1 MDATPRRAKLGLAL
15 AGGGFRASLFHLG
28 VLRRMAE
35 LDLLRYVEV
44 LSTVSGG
51 SIVGALY
58 ILLLKQR
65 LEASP
70 SGNLSRAE
78 YEALVAAV
86 GDLLASAVT
95 KNLRTRLFLNPLTVL
110 RVMLTPWTLGQAM
123 GRLYE
128 RHLYR
133 AAADPAGGRRDPA
146 ARAVRRPGSVLLR
159 DLLIRPGGRGIA
171 GGIESYNAAATAAHR
186 SAVTNHILNAT
197 SLNSGARFW
206 FSSVEVGD
214 RYLGSVRH
222 SELRELLARKALLEG
237 GAARAAAPAVAAGP
251 PAQAE
256 TALGP
261 GTRALV
267 QWWVGGRGE
276 PAPAGWEP
284 LFSVPGFPG
293 RLAEPSAGL
302 GPLREAKVAAWYL
315 LRGPGMTPPV
325 TGGVSVRE
333 QWGRFWR
340 GLRSVDEELAD
351 RLQQEAGTLGESWA
365 RLLLEFVLE
374 LYLLRSAELVSPAI
388 ERFWDEITLGDA
400 VAASACFPPVF
411 APIVVPR
418 LYDDWYVSR
427 LGLSDGGVFDN
438 LGLTALLDEQCTY
451 IIASDTSGLLGVTER
466 AATGRIG
473 MSARITGVLMEAV
486 ADRQREQLRER
497 RRVSREISARGDPAV
512 WGEFHAGRALDG
524 LAYFHV
530 TSPRVGAD
538 GLALGLDAAD
548 LARIRTDLDGFGE
561 VEIAALVN
569 HGYDMADRYLR
580 RYFDATTPFYKPEL
594 WVPPAGPPMPLEVN
608 DRVRRIIRAGRARFF
623 RALALGNPI
632 SWALTVTGLLLVL
645 RFAGTARFSV
655 KGLAVGI
662 AAGAVEAAEAWVP
675 FLRWGWSDWTV
686 PGWVLVLAVVV
697 AVASW
702 VAGRRLLERLLRQPV
717 LQWARRVA
725 VAGRW
730 VRGYAGN
737 LLWPFGLAPAGL
749 ALLASAIAW
758 VSYLGF
764 DLPFRWSARLR
775 ARRGA
780 PVTGG

>member
-1 MDATPRRAKLGLAL
+1 MDTAPRRAKLGLAL

-35 LDLLRYVEV
+35 LDLLRSVEV

-70 SGNLSRAE
+70 SGNLSREE
-78 YEALVAAV
+78 YEALVAAA
-86 GDLLASAVT
+86 GDLLIRAVK
-95 KNLRTRLFLNPLTVL
+95 KNLRTRLFLNPFTVL

-133 AAADPAGGRRDPA
+133 AATGRADARRDSATP
-146 ARAVRRPGSVLLR
+146 AVRRPGGVLLR
-159 DLLIRPGGRGIA
+159 DLLVRPGGRKIE
-171 GGIESYNAAATAAHR
+171 GGIEAYNAAATATGR
-186 SAVTNHILNAT
+186 SAVTNLIINGT

-206 FSSVEVGD
+206 FSSVEAGD
-214 RYLGSVRH
+214 WYLGSVRH
-222 SELRELLARKALLEG
+222 SEVRELLDRKALLEG
-237 GAARAAAPAVAAGP
+237 GAVRGAAPALAGGS

-261 GTRALV
+261 RTLALV
-267 QWWVGGRGE
+267 RWWLGGRGK

-284 LFSVPGFPG
+284 LFSVAPFPG
-293 RLAEPSAGL
+293 RLAEPSTGL
-302 GPLREAKVAAWYL
+302 GQLRQAKLAAWYL
-315 LRGPGMTPPV
+315 LRGAAMTPPV

-333 QWGRFWR
+333 QWGRFWTA
-340 GLRSVDEELAD
+340 LKSVDEDLAD
-351 RLQQEAGTLGESWA
+351 RLQQEAGARGEPWA

-374 LYLLRSAELVSPAI
+374 VYLLRSAELVSPAI
-388 ERFWDEITLGDA
+388 ERFWNEITLGDA
-400 VAASACFPPVF
+400 VAVSACFPPVF
-411 APIVVPR
+411 SPIVVPR

-473 MSARITGVLMEAV
+473 MSARITSVLMEAV

-497 RRVSREISARGDPAV
+497 RRVSREISGRGDPVTWA
-512 WGEFHAGRALDG
+512 EFHAGRELHA

-530 TSPRVGAD
+530 TSPRVGSD
-538 GLALGLDAAD
+538 GLALGLEGAD

-580 RYFDATTPFYKPEL
+580 RYFDATTPYYKAEL
-594 WVPPAGPPMPLEVN
+594 WRPPAGPPMPLEVN
-608 DRVRRIIRAGRARFF
+608 DRVRRILRAGRARFF

-632 SWALTVTGLLLVL
+632 SWALTVTGVLLVL
-645 RFAGTARFSV
+645 WFAGRARFSV
-655 KGLAVGI
+655 KSLVVGGV
-662 AAGAVEAAEAWVP
+662 AGAIEAAETWVP
-675 FLRWGWSDWTV
+675 FVRWGWSDWTV
-686 PGWVLVLAVVV
+686 PGWVPVLAVVI
-697 AVASW
+697 AVACG
-702 VAGRRLLERLLRQPV
+702 VAGRRLFERLLRQPA
-717 LQWARRVA
+717 LPWARRVA

-730 VRGYAGN
+730 ARGYAAN

-749 ALLASAIAW
+749 ALLASALAW

-764 DLPFRWSARLR
+764 HLPFRWSARI
-775 ARRGA
+775 RGA
-780 PVTGG
+780 APEG